1 MIKLFKRE
9 TELVGLPIAHSIR
22 WLILLLYFANHIL
35 ALNRNYFRKCAL
47 VGVLIISVLFINV
60 SLFGSV
66 KAESGRNDVVT
77 HDFIA
82 SASPTVNQLYPT
94 NDLVNS
100 RTWYQVIFTTGTTA
114 PIKQVEVNFPPGT
127 DIAQAKLVNT
137 AGLGPGIYTISGQ
150 TITYSVA
157 PEVLVP
163 ANTELRLQ
171 YDNILNPSIPDA
183 NLTVRIT
190 TKDTA
195 GSVIDSGTSLAYKI
209 RQIGTEDISNKSITR
224 EKIKPGAVVPVVSQ
238 RSSDVISI
246 PPGQGQFAVAVC
258 NVGEVATGGGYMT
271 NSPKVIVTFSSLGED
286 QRPSWAIH
294 AVNTDTLAHNITATV
309 MCLHL
314 SP

>member
-1 MIKLFKRE
+1 M
-9 TELVGLPIAHSIR
+9 
-22 WLILLLYFANHIL
+22 
-35 ALNRNYFRKCAL
+35 

-66 KAESGRNDVVT
+66 KAESGEGNDVVT

-100 RTWYQVIFTTGTTA
+100 RAWYQVIFTTGTTA

-137 AGLGPGIYTISGQ
+137 DGLGPGIYTISGQ

-224 EKIKPGAVVPVVSQ
+224 EKIEPGAVAPVVTL

-246 PPGQGQFAVAVC
+246 PPGQGRSAAAIC
-258 NVGEVATGGGYMT
+258 NVGEVATGGGYIT
-271 NSPKVIVTFSSLGED
+271 NSPKVIVTVSSLADEP
-286 QRPSWAIH
+286 RPSWAIR
-294 AVNTDTLAHNITATV
+294 AVNTDTFAHNITATV
-309 MCLHL
+309 NCLHL
-314 SP
+314 IP

>member
-1 MIKLFKRE
+1 MTKR
-9 TELVGLPIAHSIR
+9 
-22 WLILLLYFANHIL
+22 IL
-35 ALNRNYFRKCAL
+35 ALITLTILAA
-47 VGVLIISVLFINV
+47 GTILFYNSSTAVNATVIQ
-60 SLFGSV
+60 SQ
-66 KAESGRNDVVT
+66 KEVT
-77 HDFIA
+77 HNFIA
-82 SASPTVNQLYPT
+82 SASPTANQLYPT

-100 RTWYQVIFTTGTTA
+100 RAWYQVIFTTGTTA
-114 PIKQVEVNFPPGT
+114 PIKQVELDFPPGT
-127 DIAQAKLVNT
+127 DIANAKLVDT

-150 TITYSVA
+150 TITYTVA

-224 EKIKPGAVVPVVSQ
+224 EKIKPGAVVAVVTQ
-238 RSSDVISI
+238 RSSEVIPI
-246 PPGQGQFAVAVC
+246 PPGQDQLAVVVC
-258 NVGEVATGGGYMT
+258 KAGEVASGGGYMT
-271 NSPKVIVTFSSLGED
+271 NTPKVIVTFSSIGED
-286 QRPSWAIH
+286 GRSWAIQ
-294 AVNTDTLAHNITATV
+294 AVNTDTLAHNITATAI
-309 MCLHL
+309 CLHL

>member
-1 MIKLFKRE
+1 MTKR
-9 TELVGLPIAHSIR
+9 LLALIA
-22 WLILLLYFANHIL
+22 FTIL
-35 ALNRNYFRKCAL
+35 AAGTILFYNSSTAADKFAPDAT
-47 VGVLIISVLFINV
+47 ISNSNV
-60 SLFGSV
+60 F
-66 KAESGRNDVVT
+66 APN
-77 HDFIA
+77 
-82 SASPTVNQLYPT
+82 PTANQLYPT

-100 RTWYQVIFTTGTTA
+100 RAWYQVIFTTGTTA
-114 PIKQVEVNFPPGT
+114 PIKQVEVDFPPGT
-127 DIAQAKLVNT
+127 NIANAKLVDT
-137 AGLGPGIYTISGQ
+137 AGLGPGTFTISGQ
-150 TITYSVA
+150 TITYTVA

-224 EKIKPGAVVPVVSQ
+224 EKIKPGAVIAVVTQ
-238 RSSDVISI
+238 RSSEVIPI
-246 PPGQGQFAVAVC
+246 PPGQDQLADAVC
-258 NVGEVATGGGYMT
+258 KDGEVASGGGYMT
-271 NSPKVIVTFSSLGED
+271 NTPKVIVTFSSIGEEG
-286 QRPSWAIH
+286 RSWAIH

-309 MCLHL
+309 ICLHL

>member
-1 MIKLFKRE
+1 MTKRVLA
-9 TELVGLPIAHSIR
+9 LVTLT
-22 WLILLLYFANHIL
+22 IL
-35 ALNRNYFRKCAL
+35 AA
-47 VGVLIISVLFINV
+47 GTILFYN
-60 SLFGSV
+60 SSTAADKF
-66 KAESGRNDVVT
+66 APVVT
-77 HDFIA
+77 ISNSNVFTP
-82 SASPTVNQLYPT
+82 SPTANQLYPT

-114 PIKQVEVNFPPGT
+114 PIKQVEVDFPPGT
-127 DIAQAKLVNT
+127 NIANAKLVDT
-137 AGLGPGIYTISGQ
+137 AGLGPGTYTISGQ
-150 TITYSVA
+150 TITYTVA

-209 RQIGTEDISNKSITR
+209 RQIETEDISNKSITR
-224 EKIKPGAVVPVVSQ
+224 EKIKPGAVVPVVTQ
-238 RSSDVISI
+238 RSSEVISI
-246 PPGQGQFAVAVC
+246 PPGQGQLVLAAC
-258 NVGEVATGGGYMT
+258 NAGEVATGGGYMT
-271 NSPKVIVTFSSLGED
+271 NSPKVIVSFSSMGED
-286 QRPSWAIH
+286 PRPTWAIQ
-294 AVNTDTLAHNITATV
+294 AVNTDTLAHTVTATV